1 MKTPD
6 DVWKTCVLQGVYFG
20 GNEYNGNLGARI
32 SSYFGSGVIVA
43 TAFIHLMDPAYGAIG
58 GTTCVGQTGNWGLY
72 SWCPAIML
80 TSLTFTFLTDL
91 FSSVWVERKY
101 GLSHDHTHDE
111 IKDTVVRNAAAVST
125 ENDNENEFGVI
136 FHSVMIGL
144 NLGSVGDEF
153 SSLYPVLVFHQ
164 SFEGLGIGARL
175 SAIEFPRSKRW
186 WPWALCV
193 AYGLTT
199 PICVAIGLG
208 VRTNTYLFFRRT
220 KSRNYKCSFDGCEKV
235 YNRPSLLQQH
245 QNSHT
250 NQKPYH
256 CDEPGCGKKFIR
268 PCHLRVHKWTH
279 SQIKPKACTLC
290 QKRFVTN
297 QQLRRHLNSHERKS
311 KLASRIDRKHEGV
324 NANVKAELNGKEGGF
339 DPKLPSGSPM
349 CGEEFSQGHLPGYDD
364 MQVLQ
369 CPYKSC
375 QKVTSFNDDLIN
387 HMLQHHIA
395 SKLVV
400 PSGDPSLKESLPT
413 SEKSSSTDTTSIPQL
428 SFSTTGTSS
437 SESVDSTTAQTPTDP
452 ESYWS
457 DNRCK
462 HSDCQE
468 LSPFASVFDL
478 IDHYDHTHA
487 FIPETLVKYSYIH
500 LYKPSVWDLFEY

>member
-1 MKTPD
+1 MTD
-6 DVWKTCVLQGVYFG
+6 
-20 GNEYNGNLGARI
+20 
-32 SSYFGSGVIVA
+32 
-43 TAFIHLMDPAYGAIG
+43 IG
-58 GTTCVGQTGNWGLY
+58 
-72 SWCPAIML
+72 
-80 TSLTFTFLTDL
+80 
-91 FSSVWVERKY
+91 
-101 GLSHDHTHDE
+101 
-111 IKDTVVRNAAAVST
+111 
-125 ENDNENEFGVI
+125 
-136 FHSVMIGL
+136 
-144 NLGSVGDEF
+144 
-153 SSLYPVLVFHQ
+153 
-164 SFEGLGIGARL
+164 
-175 SAIEFPRSKRW
+175 
-186 WPWALCV
+186 
-193 AYGLTT
+193 
-199 PICVAIGLG
+199 
-208 VRTNTYLFFRRT
+208 RT

-324 NANVKAELNGKEGGF
+324 NANVKAELDGKEGGF

-437 SESVDSTTAQTPTDP
+437 SESIDSTTAQTPTDP

-462 HSDCQE
+462 HSDYQE

>member
-1 MKTPD
+1 MSR
-6 DVWKTCVLQGVYFG
+6 DV
-20 GNEYNGNLGARI
+20 A
-32 SSYFGSGVIVA
+32 
-43 TAFIHLMDPAYGAIG
+43 
-58 GTTCVGQTGNWGLY
+58 
-72 SWCPAIML
+72 
-80 TSLTFTFLTDL
+80 
-91 FSSVWVERKY
+91 
-101 GLSHDHTHDE
+101 
-111 IKDTVVRNAAAVST
+111 
-125 ENDNENEFGVI
+125 
-136 FHSVMIGL
+136 
-144 NLGSVGDEF
+144 
-153 SSLYPVLVFHQ
+153 
-164 SFEGLGIGARL
+164 
-175 SAIEFPRSKRW
+175 
-186 WPWALCV
+186 
-193 AYGLTT
+193 
-199 PICVAIGLG
+199 
-208 VRTNTYLFFRRT
+208 
-220 KSRNYKCSFDGCEKV
+220 
-235 YNRPSLLQQH
+235 
-245 QNSHT
+245 
-250 NQKPYH
+250 
-256 CDEPGCGKKFIR
+256 KKFIR

-324 NANVKAELNGKEGGF
+324 NANVKAELDGKEGGF

-437 SESVDSTTAQTPTDP
+437 SESIDSTTAQTPTDP

>member
-1 MKTPD
+1 MAK
-6 DVWKTCVLQGVYFG
+6 
-20 GNEYNGNLGARI
+20 NL
-32 SSYFGSGVIVA
+32 
-43 TAFIHLMDPAYGAIG
+43 L
-58 GTTCVGQTGNWGLY
+58 
-72 SWCPAIML
+72 
-80 TSLTFTFLTDL
+80 
-91 FSSVWVERKY
+91 
-101 GLSHDHTHDE
+101 
-111 IKDTVVRNAAAVST
+111 
-125 ENDNENEFGVI
+125 
-136 FHSVMIGL
+136 
-144 NLGSVGDEF
+144 
-153 SSLYPVLVFHQ
+153 
-164 SFEGLGIGARL
+164 
-175 SAIEFPRSKRW
+175 
-186 WPWALCV
+186 
-193 AYGLTT
+193 
-199 PICVAIGLG
+199 
-208 VRTNTYLFFRRT
+208 
-220 KSRNYKCSFDGCEKV
+220 
-235 YNRPSLLQQH
+235 
-245 QNSHT
+245 
-250 NQKPYH
+250 
-256 CDEPGCGKKFIR
+256 R

-324 NANVKAELNGKEGGF
+324 NANVKAELDGKEGGF

-437 SESVDSTTAQTPTDP
+437 SESIDSTTAQPQLIQRVTGRITGANIVIVK
-452 ESYWS
+452 SLV
-457 DNRCK
+457 
-462 HSDCQE
+462 HS
-468 LSPFASVFDL
+468 
-478 IDHYDHTHA
+478 
-487 FIPETLVKYSYIH
+487 H
-500 LYKPSVWDLFEY
+500 LYLISLTTMTTRQPHSRDTGKVQLHSFI

>member
-1 MKTPD
+1 MVP
-6 DVWKTCVLQGVYFG
+6 
-20 GNEYNGNLGARI
+20 EY
-32 SSYFGSGVIVA
+32 VA
-43 TAFIHLMDPAYGAIG
+43 TKTMTDIG
-58 GTTCVGQTGNWGLY
+58 
-72 SWCPAIML
+72 
-80 TSLTFTFLTDL
+80 
-91 FSSVWVERKY
+91 
-101 GLSHDHTHDE
+101 
-111 IKDTVVRNAAAVST
+111 
-125 ENDNENEFGVI
+125 
-136 FHSVMIGL
+136 
-144 NLGSVGDEF
+144 
-153 SSLYPVLVFHQ
+153 
-164 SFEGLGIGARL
+164 
-175 SAIEFPRSKRW
+175 
-186 WPWALCV
+186 
-193 AYGLTT
+193 
-199 PICVAIGLG
+199 
-208 VRTNTYLFFRRT
+208 RT

-437 SESVDSTTAQTPTDP
+437 SESIDSTTAQTPTGP